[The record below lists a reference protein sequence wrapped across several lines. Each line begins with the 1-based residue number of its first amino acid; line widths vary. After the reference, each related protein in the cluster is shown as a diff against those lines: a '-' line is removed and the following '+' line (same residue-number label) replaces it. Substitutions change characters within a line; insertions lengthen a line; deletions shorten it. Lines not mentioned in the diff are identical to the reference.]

1 MIKYFGLLLLTL
13 LIISCGDDKK
23 SDTETTDKDE
33 SDTISL
39 SPEELFSSTLLEDIL
54 QSSEDDDLKSYL
66 EGEIYPIVAN
76 STKVTIDRVSAS
88 LYLLSYDENGVQK
101 NFIIQKFYNPSSLEM
116 YFEINELETNAVD
129 QYLK

>member
-1 MIKYFGLLLLTL
+1 MIKYFGLLLLTI

-23 SDTETTDKDE
+23 SDTETADKDE

-66 EGEIYPIVAN
+66 EEEIYPIVSN

-101 NFIIQKFYNPSSLEM
+101 NFVIQKFYNPSSLEM
-116 YFEINELETNAVD
+116 YFEINETETNAAD

>member
-1 MIKYFGLLLLTL
+1 MIKYFGLLLFTL
-13 LIISCGDDKK
+13 LIISCGDDTKN
-23 SDTETTDKDE
+23 DNETTDKDE

-54 QSSEDDDLKSYL
+54 QSGEDDDLKNYL
-66 EGEIYPIVAN
+66 EEEIYPIVTN

-101 NFIIQKFYNPSSLEM
+101 NFILQKFYNPSSLEM
-116 YFEINELETNAVD
+116 YFEINETESNAVD
-129 QYLK
+129 QYFK

>member
-23 SDTETTDKDE
+23 NDTETTDKDE

-39 SPEELFSSTLLEDIL
+39 SSEELFSSTLLEDIL

-66 EGEIYPIVAN
+66 EEEIYPIVSN

-88 LYLLSYDENGVQK
+88 LYLLTYDENGVQK
-101 NFIIQKFYNPSSLEM
+101 NFVIQKFYNPSSLEM
-116 YFEINELETNAVD
+116 HFEINEIETNAAD

>member
-1 MIKYFGLLLLTL
+1 MIKYFGLLLLTI
-13 LIISCGDDKK
+13 LIISCGDNTKN
-23 SDTETTDKDE
+23 DTETTEKDD

-66 EGEIYPIVAN
+66 EEEIYPIVAN
-76 STKVTIDRVSAS
+76 STKVTIDRISAS

-101 NFIIQKFYNPSSLEM
+101 NFVIQKFYNPSSLEM
-116 YFEINELETNAVD
+116 HFEINEIESSAVD

>member
-54 QSSEDDDLKSYL
+54 QSGEDDDLKSYL
-66 EGEIYPIVAN
+66 EEEIYPIVAN

-101 NFIIQKFYNPSSLEM
+101 NFVIQKFYNPSSLEM
-116 YFEINELETNAVD
+116 HFEINEIETNAAD

>member
-1 MIKYFGLLLLTL
+1 MIKYFGLLLLTI
-13 LIISCGDDKK
+13 LIISCGDEKK
-23 SDTETTDKDE
+23 RDNETTDKDE

-54 QSSEDDDLKSYL
+54 QSREDDDLKNYL
-66 EGEIYPIVAN
+66 EEEIYPIVTN

-101 NFIIQKFYNPSSLEM
+101 NFILQKFYNPSSLEM
-116 YFEINELETNAVD
+116 YFEINETESNAVD
-129 QYLK
+129 QYFK

>member
-1 MIKYFGLLLLTL
+1 MIKYFGLLLLTI

-23 SDTETTDKDE
+23 SDTETADKDE

-66 EGEIYPIVAN
+66 EEEIYSIVSN

-101 NFIIQKFYNPSSLEM
+101 NFIIQKFYNPSNLEM
-116 YFEINELETNAVD
+116 YFEINETETNAVD

>member
-1 MIKYFGLLLLTL
+1 MIKYFGLLLLTI

-23 SDTETTDKDE
+23 SDNETTGKDE

-54 QSSEDDDLKSYL
+54 QSGEDDDLRNYL
-66 EGEIYPIVAN
+66 EEEIYPIVTN
-76 STKVTIDRVSAS
+76 STKVTIDRISAS

-101 NFIIQKFYNPSSLEM
+101 NFILQKFYNPSSLEM
-116 YFEINELETNAVD
+116 YFEINETESNAVD
-129 QYLK
+129 QYFK

>member
-1 MIKYFGLLLLTL
+1 MIKYFGLLLLTI

-23 SDTETTDKDE
+23 SDTETADKDE

-66 EGEIYPIVAN
+66 EEEIYPIVSN

-101 NFIIQKFYNPSSLEM
+101 NFILQKFYNPSSLEM
-116 YFEINELETNAVD
+116 YFEINETESNAVD
-129 QYLK
+129 QYFK

>member
-1 MIKYFGLLLLTL
+1 MIKKVILKQQ
-13 LIISCGDDKK
+13 IN
-23 SDTETTDKDE
+23 DE

-66 EGEIYPIVAN
+66 EEEIYPIVSN

-101 NFIIQKFYNPSSLEM
+101 NFVIQKFYNPSNLEM
-116 YFEINELETNAVD
+116 HFEINEIETNAAD